1 MAWVARAA
9 TPIATI
15 ARSAVG
21 SGRTADRNWSA
32 RARSTTRRTAWPRGV
47 SRSVFWRR
55 SSSSALRSTRRRLT
69 SPSMSRLVADGD
81 RLIDSAS
88 SPTVSV
94 LPSARTYR
102 AASWVNPRRSS
113 PSWLAKP
120 ITSSRHSARPIATRS
135 LIWRTLRI
143 RLPAARTGAERSC
156 SKRRAIVRAGAGRLI
171 GRAGRSS
178 RMTRAAYGARRNACN
193 PARES
198 GRRREVPSTLRP
210 MTKFA
215 FVFPGQGSQTV
226 GMGRDLAVSSP
237 AAAAVFAAADAALG
251 EPLSALAWEGPAE
264 RLDLTENAQPALLA
278 ASIAILE
285 GLRERWAADGLAA
298 PNPAFA
304 AGHSMGQYSA
314 LVAAGALS
322 LEDGVRLV
330 RERGRLMQASGQGRD
345 GAMAA
350 LIGLDD
356 ARLREL
362 VAAAAAHGTFVVA
375 NRNAPGQVVV
385 SGDRAAI
392 EAGATLARD
401 LGAKRAIVLPV
412 SVAAHSPLMAEAAE
426 AMRETLAGIEFHDPT
441 TTLLA
446 NADGRPITT
455 ADGARAELVEHLTA
469 GVDWVGAVGHMIEAG
484 VTTFVEIGPGKVLTG
499 LIKRIAPDAEIVP
512 ADDPGSIDRLTALAA
527 RAA

>member
-1 MAWVARAA
+1 M
-9 TPIATI
+9 P
-15 ARSAVG
+15 
-21 SGRTADRNWSA
+21 D
-32 RARSTTRRTAWPRGV
+32 
-47 SRSVFWRR
+47 
-55 SSSSALRSTRRRLT
+55 
-69 SPSMSRLVADGD
+69 
-81 RLIDSAS
+81 
-88 SPTVSV
+88 
-94 LPSARTYR
+94 
-102 AASWVNPRRSS
+102 
-113 PSWLAKP
+113 
-120 ITSSRHSARPIATRS
+120 
-135 LIWRTLRI
+135 
-143 RLPAARTGAERSC
+143 
-156 SKRRAIVRAGAGRLI
+156 
-171 GRAGRSS
+171 
-178 RMTRAAYGARRNACN
+178 
-193 PARES
+193 
-198 GRRREVPSTLRP
+198 
-210 MTKFA
+210 FA

-226 GMGRDLAVSSP
+226 GMGKDLAASSP
-237 AAAAVFAAADAALG
+237 AAAAVFSAADAALG
-251 EPLSALAWEGPAE
+251 EPLSRLAWDGPAE
-264 RLDLTENAQPALLA
+264 RLDLTDNAQPALLA

-285 GLRERWAADGLAA
+285 ALRERWAADGLPA
-298 PNPAFA
+298 PKPAFA

-314 LVAAGALS
+314 LVATDALS

-356 ARLREL
+356 ARLPEL

-392 EAGATLARD
+392 EAGATLAKD

-412 SVAAHSPLMAEAAE
+412 SVAAHSPLMAEAAD
-426 AMRETLAGIEFHDPT
+426 AMRETLAGVEFHDPT

-469 GVDWVGAVGHMIEAG
+469 GVDWVGAIGHMVDAG
-484 VTTFVEIGPGKVLTG
+484 VATFVEIGPGKVLTG

-512 ADDPGSIDRLTALAA
+512 ADDPSSTDRLTTLAA